1 MLYTGADG
9 STSGG
14 GSPASPAMWCA
25 MMGATERMT
34 SLRRTGWAG
43 GSVVATLGTVLVVT
57 TSSTCL
63 GLGSGV
69 RVRVKVRGRIRV
81 KARVG

>member
-14 GSPASPAMWCA
+14 GMPTVSAMWCA

-34 SLRRTGWAG
+34 SLRRTCSAL
-43 GSVVATLGTVLVVT
+43 GSGSGLGSGLGLGLG
-57 TSSTCL
+57 L
-63 GLGSGV
+63 GLGSGS
-69 RVRVKVRGRIRV
+69 GE
-81 KARVG
+81 GEGEGESEGEGGG